1 MLSILV
7 IGSITILGFVTLHD
21 QPKEGTMAFYQISG
35 HDIADENGHSH
46 AEISVVSPAFNEE
59 ACIAAFTETVTRV
72 LDSITPAWEI
82 IFVDDGSR
90 DGTYEKLCELRALDS
105 RVKILRFSRNF
116 GNQIALS
123 AGLEHASGD
132 AVIIMD
138 SDLQHP
144 PEMIPEMVRLWKE
157 EKYHSV
163 YTIRSYGPEIGVFKR
178 FSSRIFNKVLNTLSD
193 LDLPEGISDFRLLDR
208 KIVDY
213 IKDMRESSRFLRAL
227 ISWLGFRQIGIS
239 YTSNP
244 RVAGTSKFSFS
255 RLLKLSIDGI
265 TGFSI
270 KPLRWITYFGMLVAF
285 LGVSYACYVIYETFF
300 LGLITPGWPT
310 LIIAVLVMG
319 GLQLISLGVIGE
331 YVGKIYMETKRR
343 PLFAI
348 QEKHGFPPK
357 ETVPLKQHLK
367 PFDENQKVA

>member
-1 MLSILV
+1 
-7 IGSITILGFVTLHD
+7 
-21 QPKEGTMAFYQISG
+21 MALYHISG
-35 HDIADENGHSH
+35 HDIADSGIYSH
-46 AEISVVSPAFNEE
+46 VEISVVSPVFNEE
-59 ACIAAFTETVTRV
+59 ECIAVFAETVTKV

-105 RVKILRFSRNF
+105 RIKILRFSRNF

-163 YTIRSYGPEIGVFKR
+163 YTIRSYGPEIGAFKR
-178 FSSRIFNKVLNTLSD
+178 FSSHIFNKVLNTLSD
-193 LDLPEGISDFRLLDR
+193 LNLPEGISDFRLLDR

-239 YTSNP
+239 YTSSP
-244 RVAGTSKFSFS
+244 RVAGASKFSFS

-285 LGVSYACYVIYETFF
+285 LGVSYACYVVYETFF

-310 LIIAVLVMG
+310 LIIAILVMG

-348 QEKHGFPPK
+348 QEKLGFHP
-357 ETVPLKQHLK
+357 EEMVLLKQHLK
-367 PFDENQKVA
+367 PFDDDQKVA